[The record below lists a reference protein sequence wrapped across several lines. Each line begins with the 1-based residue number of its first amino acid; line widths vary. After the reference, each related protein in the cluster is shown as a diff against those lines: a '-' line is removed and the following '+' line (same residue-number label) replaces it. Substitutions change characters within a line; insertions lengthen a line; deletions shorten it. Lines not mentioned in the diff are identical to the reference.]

1 MKKILV
7 SSLLILSF
15 SCANLPFIGDNVN
28 NEKEKSINP
37 EREYIDLQI
46 KMHSAY
52 SLFKALRAGVISQ
65 EDYDILKKDILN

>member
-7 SSLLILSF
+7 LSLLILSF